1 MPFHPPPVWSLAELE
16 IDRQKAI
23 GNFVT
28 LRRKESQTLYGN
40 AWLRA
45 RTWVEDVFR
54 RTQDLTNLDRDVFL
68 PDDPTPS
75 GTDANG
81 KMRLAAYRFLAG
93 VPVSADDLRTMV
105 GDPLGRRVMPAV
117 VRQRAIDA
125 VQPEIDRIR
134 VPWIDEGRA
143 PTPAERERAIDW
155 TAGLMATEQRRTA
168 RRSRASNLQETC
180 VSKVLRHAG
189 FRAGDGAAIGEIH
202 LASSL
207 PVGHFLRETRVAGAK
222 CDVPVRLRDG
232 RLLTVECKSSNRA
245 SSSHQRCLRHA
256 DAVGRTGQGGC
267 ALLAA
272 PLGSAYPV
280 PRRGDLTS
288 PSCYRVPNAVR
299 GLVSR
304 FVFPDTKNEP
314 TMVCQELISFPVAR
328 PGSFEL
334 GAPPTG
340 VALRNAP
347 VLRAGVPETSIDEY
361 RHPIP
366 TKDQVSRTPEPLDW
380 SRVHTVAQP
389 ARVHLSSYR

>member
-232 RLLTVECKSSNRA
+232 RLLTVECKSSNSAVNSIKRISRETVGKA
-245 SSSHQRCLRHA
+245 ARWQTAFGQQVVPAAVISGVYDMPTLL
-256 DAVGRTGQGGC
+256 DAQ
-267 ALLAA
+267 
-272 PLGSAYPV
+272 
-280 PRRGDLTS
+280 D
-288 PSCYRVPNAVR
+288 
-299 GLVSR
+299 
-304 FVFPDTKNEP
+304 K
-314 TMVCQELISFPVAR
+314 
-328 PGSFEL
+328 
-334 GAPPTG
+334 G
-340 VALRNAP
+340 VALFWQHRLAP
-347 VLRAGVPETSIDEY
+347 LIQFLGEAT
-361 RHPIP
+361 
-366 TKDQVSRTPEPLDW
+366 
-380 SRVHTVAQP
+380 
-389 ARVHLSSYR
+389 